1 MPAPIRKY
9 GRVVI
14 DPEIQA
20 GTPVIEGTRL
30 TVSAILG
37 CFEAGY
43 SIDDVIG
50 RYPYLTRKDVIS
62 ALRFAAVLADQSNPQ
77 VPKDWD
83 FGVE

>member
-43 SIDDVIG
+43 SIVIR
-50 RYPYLTRKDVIS
+50 RYPYLTRKDVVS

-83 FGVE
+83 FEVE